1 MNVFQQSYEIRL
13 QSLYDLRSRL
23 INLDTQDK
31 CILIDQWWQKAP
43 LVNHY
48 LHPHELQIWPGPW
61 DLLVE
66 NNYCNIARGLG
77 MIYTLLLTGIS
88 DIDFSIGIDDN
99 NEDVALVLVDCAKYV
114 MNYYPDTVVNN
125 NLRDFEIKKKID
137 LSEIKKKI

>member
-13 QSLYDLRSRL
+13 QSWYDLRSRL
-23 INLDTQDK
+23 VNLDTRDK

-43 LVNHY
+43 LVNNY

-61 DLLVE
+61 ELLVE

-99 NEDVALVLVDCAKYV
+99 NEDVVLVLVDCAKYV